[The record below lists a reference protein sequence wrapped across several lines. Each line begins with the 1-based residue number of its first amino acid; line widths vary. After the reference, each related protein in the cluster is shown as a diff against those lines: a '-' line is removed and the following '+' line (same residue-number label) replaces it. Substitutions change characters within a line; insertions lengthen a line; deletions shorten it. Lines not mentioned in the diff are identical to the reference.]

1 MKTGVSTTPW
11 AVVRRPQRAAPS
23 LATTSKVTRLTP
35 ASRAPLQQQTR
46 VAVGVEAI
54 ARAHRV
60 RVRLQDQLATRER
73 RDQDEE
79 RRARQVEV
87 RQERVH
93 DTEAK
98 ARRDVDARVA
108 LERPHA
114 TVRLGRALERARRRG
129 PHGEDPPSLD
139 ARPVHRVGDRRR
151 NRHALRRQPVA
162 LDRRRPH
169 GAEGPGT
176 DGPRLVECLDGTIED
191 LMGKHGV
198 PPLPPY
204 IERFAAPTAD
214 DRERYQTVYAGPP
227 GSVAAP
233 TAGLHFTRAV
243 LDRVRARG
251 LEIHELTLHVGP
263 GTFRP
268 MRAATVEGHR
278 LPPERV
284 SIPPAVA
291 DAVNRARVEGRRVLA
306 VGTTTTRA
314 LESAAQADG
323 RVRPLEGDAGVYITP
338 GFRFRVVDALLTN
351 FHLPRSSLLVLV
363 AAFAGR
369 ELILKAYAHAV
380 PAGYRFY
387 SYGDASLLL

>member
-1 MKTGVSTTPW
+1 VDLVEFDYALPRTAIAQTPE
-11 AVVRRPQRAAPS
+11 ASRDASRLLVIDRTRGALEDRAFSELPDLLRRGDCVVVNNSRVIPARVLARDRGGRPVELLFFARADARCWRALVRPGRRCRVGAELSVAG
-23 LATTSKVTRLTP
+23 TRL
-35 ASRAPLQQQTR
+35 SI
-46 VAVGVEAI
+46 VGA
-54 ARAHRV
+54 
-60 RVRLQDQLATRER
+60 
-73 RDQDEE
+73 
-79 RRARQVEV
+79 
-87 RQERVH
+87 
-93 DTEAK
+93 
-98 ARRDVDARVA
+98 
-108 LERPHA
+108 
-114 TVRLGRALERARRRG
+114 
-129 PHGEDPPSLD
+129 DP
-139 ARPVHRVGDRRR
+139 
-151 NRHALRRQPVA
+151 
-162 LDRRRPH
+162 
-169 GAEGPGT
+169 

-191 LMGKHGV
+191 LMGTHGL

-243 LDRVRARG
+243 LDRLRARG

-263 GTFRP
+263 GAFRP
-268 MRAATVEGHR
+268 ITAATLEGHR
-278 LPPERV
+278 LPPERA

-291 DAVNRARVEGRRVLA
+291 DAVNRARAEGRRVLA

-323 RVRPLEGDAGVYITP
+323 RVRPIEGDAGVYITP
-338 GFRFRVVDALLTN
+338 GYRFRVVDVLLTN

-380 PAGYRFY
+380 RAGYRFY
-387 SYGDASLLL
+387 SYGDASLVL

>member
-176 DGPRLVECLDGTIED
+176 DVQRELVDLEPARAHAVQHGAREVQACRRRRHRSRRPRVHGLVTLAIVRC
-191 LMGKHGV
+191 
-198 PPLPPY
+198 
-204 IERFAAPTAD
+204 RR
-214 DRERYQTVYAGPP
+214 REPFDVGRQ
-227 GSVAAP
+227 
-233 TAGLHFTRAV
+233 RRDAV
-243 LDRVRARG
+243 LTHQILDRPVQALDEPR
-251 LEIHELTLHVGP
+251 TVGP